1 MFSMHN
7 KEQINNVDVK
17 IIAHENISGINLI
30 RYAKD
35 RKIGKPNNLKVFRR
49 IKPKDLNR
57 IAKIG

>member
-35 RKIGKPNNLKVFRR
+35 RKIGKPNNLK
-49 IKPKDLNR
+49 
-57 IAKIG
+57 GE